1 MVLIDI
7 KLSTSF
13 AKPEFGGEFGGMA
26 FGSRYTEESLA
37 LCG

>member
-13 AKPEFGGEFGGMA
+13 AKPEFGGMA
-26 FGSRYTEESLA
+26 FGSRYIEESLA